1 MKVAAGEFKAKC
13 LKFIDQVNETHEV
26 LVITKHGVPKA
37 QLAPVSEKPKKLFG
51 FMKGS
56 GRITGDIVSPLNVK
70 WNADK

>member
-13 LKFIDQVNETHEV
+13 LKFIDQVNKTHEV

-37 QLAPVSEKPKKLFG
+37 QLVPVSEKPKQLFG

-56 GRITGDIVSPLNVK
+56 ARITGDILSPIKEK